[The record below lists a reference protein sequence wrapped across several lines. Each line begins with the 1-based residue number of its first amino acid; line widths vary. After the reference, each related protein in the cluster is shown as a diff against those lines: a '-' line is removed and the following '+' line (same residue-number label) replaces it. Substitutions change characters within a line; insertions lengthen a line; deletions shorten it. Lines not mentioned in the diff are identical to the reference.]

1 MIRLGL
7 PETSGAFPI
16 AARRLGA
23 PVMVSAG
30 ALWAPEEERF
40 RLPSARCNLLDM
52 ALDSSGF
59 VRHASQGGY
68 PWSVARYVELAWLV
82 GWSWWSQMDL
92 PCEQQIA
99 PNRAQVLSRV
109 DRSAELY
116 AECLAEARRVR
127 SESGP
132 TSLAA
137 QLSDPVPVLQGR
149 LPEDYARSAE
159 RIAKVCGGKL
169 PSFVG
174 VGSLCTRPV
183 SGSDGVLAV
192 LTQLDTLLP
201 ERTRLHLYGVKG
213 DAIGEI
219 ARCPRVVSV
228 DSMAWDFR
236 ARAAANERFSAATAK
251 EKANIQRTRTRNPTP
266 HRAEHMR
273 RWYKRQLE
281 CLSL

>member
-236 ARAAANERFSAATAK
+236 ARAAANERFSAATAE